1 MGCSVLGGRSH
12 LVGIRRGMR
21 LSPGEIR
28 VFALFGLQPR
38 SLKKSMDCEVK
49 VLEHAP
55 WPIFPVTLG
64 QTVYV
69 CFAHLCN

>member
-21 LSPGEIR
+21 LSPDEIR
-28 VFALFGLQPR
+28 VFALFGLRPCR
-38 SLKKSMDCEVK
+38 LKKSMGCEVK
-49 VLEHAP
+49 VLEHA
-55 WPIFPVTLG
+55 LG
-64 QTVYV
+64 KTVYN